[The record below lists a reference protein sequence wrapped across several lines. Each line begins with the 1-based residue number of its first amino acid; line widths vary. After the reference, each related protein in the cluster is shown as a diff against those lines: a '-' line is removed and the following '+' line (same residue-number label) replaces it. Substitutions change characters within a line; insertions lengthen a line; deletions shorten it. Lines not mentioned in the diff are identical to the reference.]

1 MNARLLTLSLS
12 TLQRTTKDAE
22 LKQIFQQKLEALAQT
37 PTSVLLDANAR
48 TGQRVVGCGDDESRL
63 LGAYGRE
70 GLNDNGEPH

>member
-22 LKQIFQQKLEALAQT
+22 LKQFFQQKLEALAQT